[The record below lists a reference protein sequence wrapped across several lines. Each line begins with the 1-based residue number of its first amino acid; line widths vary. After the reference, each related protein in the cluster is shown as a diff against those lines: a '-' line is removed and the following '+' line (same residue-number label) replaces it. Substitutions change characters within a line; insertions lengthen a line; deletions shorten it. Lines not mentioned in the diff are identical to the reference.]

1 MQLLL
6 AGASGG
12 IGFAMLRQLLRE
24 DRWQR
29 VYALYRR
36 PSPALQALARD
47 QPRLQLIQVD
57 LSSDRAL
64 EALPAKLEG
73 PLNWV
78 INTTGLLHDRES
90 GMQPEKSLQQLQR
103 TNLMAGFEVN
113 AANHLLLLKALE
125 PLLARREPLK
135 IASLSARVGSIGDNR
150 LGGWY
155 SYRASKAALNQLMH
169 TLAIEMTRLN
179 RQSVCV
185 TLHPGTTDS
194 ELSRPFQ
201 ARVPSHKLFT
211 PEFAAGRL
219 LDVIEGLTPVETG
232 RCFAWDGEVIP
243 W

>member
-12 IGFAMLRQLLRE
+12 IGLAMLRQLLRE
-24 DRWQR
+24 ERWQR
-29 VYALYRR
+29 VYALHRR
-36 PSPALQALARD
+36 PSPALESLAREE
-47 QPRLQLIQVD
+47 PRLQLLRVD
-57 LSSDRAL
+57 LSSDEDL
-64 EALPAKLEG
+64 QALPGKLEG

-78 INTTGLLHDRES
+78 INTTGLLHDSES
-90 GMQPEKSLQQLQR
+90 GMQPEKSLQQLAR
-103 TNLMAGFEVN
+103 DNLMAGFEVN
-113 AANHLLLLKALE
+113 AVNHLLLLKALE
-125 PLLARREPLK
+125 PLLARRETLK

-155 SYRASKAALNQLMH
+155 GYRASKAALNQLMR
-169 TLAIEMTRLN
+169 TLSIEMTRLN

-185 TLHPGTTDS
+185 TLHPGTTDT

-211 PEFAAGRL
+211 PEFAAGEL
-219 LDVIEGLTPVETG
+219 LAVLESLTPAQTG
-232 RCFAWDGEVIP
+232 RCYAWDGEAIP

>member
-12 IGFAMLRQLLRE
+12 IGLAMLRQLLRE

-36 PSPALQALARD
+36 PSQPLEALAKD
-47 QPRLQLIQVD
+47 ENRLQLLQVD
-57 LSSDRAL
+57 LSSDEDL

-78 INTTGLLHDRES
+78 INTTGLLHDSES

-103 TNLMAGFEVN
+103 GNLMAGYEVN
-113 AANHLLLLKALE
+113 AINHLLLLKALE
-125 PLLARREPLK
+125 PRLARRESLK

-155 SYRASKAALNQLMH
+155 GYRASKAALNQLMH

-185 TLHPGTTDS
+185 TLHPGTTDTK
-194 ELSRPFQ
+194 LSRPFQ
-201 ARVPSHKLFT
+201 GRVPSHKLFA
-211 PEFAAGRL
+211 PAFAASQL
-219 LDVIEGLTPVETG
+219 LDVLERLAPAQTG
-232 RCFAWDGEVIP
+232 RCFAWDGEAIP